1 MLVRFGRVSW
11 YEAAYPDPS
20 LGALAVRDRSPMSSL
35 AHVDDADLR
44 SRMDAL
50 SWNRSCACLPA
61 PTSGRFTRSPPPGCA
76 GSWSPT
82 APPVRG
88 EKWDERD
95 PSANVPSP
103 TALAATWDKAGSW
116 WLPQA

>member
-50 SWNRSCACLPA
+50 SWNRSLRLLTGADFWSLYPEPA
-61 PTSGRFTRSPPPGCA
+61 AGLRRLVVSDVPVGARREVGRTGA
-76 GSWSPT
+76 
-82 APPVRG
+82 VG
-88 EKWDERD
+88 ER
-95 PSANVPSP
+95 
-103 TALAATWDKAGSW
+103 ALADRAGATWGKAGSW